1 MKILLQE
8 LWKLNLEWD
17 EPIPEDLNK
26 QWTTFRKELHLIEK
40 MKIPR
45 CVLLPSYIQ
54 LEIHAFCDSSVRAYC
69 TAIYLKC
76 IASESIS
83 VSLLTSKT
91 RVAPLK
97 TQSLP
102 RLELCAALLLSNVLQ
117 VVLREFPLSIHRT
130 IAWTDSTITLAWLK
144 TEPYRWQPFVA
155 NRVSKIQ
162 TTIPSVEWC
171 HVSGIEN
178 PADLG
183 TRGLLPSQ
191 LVAHDQWIHGPLW
204 LNQPMNETSSYKIPE
219 TFSFP
224 DNALKEKRSVVT
236 CVAKIVPLPEFIDRI
251 SSFTKLVRV
260 CAWILRFIKIAVHQ
274 SQELLL
280 LEIIGTSYCSCYYCT
295 FDSTSRI
302 SE

>member
-1 MKILLQE
+1 MFRQIKISSEDTNWQRILWRDNPKEPVKEYRLTTVTYGTSCAPYLSTRTLTQLALDERERYPLASFATLHHFYVDDLLSGAATEKEAVELVWQLKEMMRKGGFNLRKWQSNVKHGDQGGSLKIKIL
-8 LWKLNLEWD
+8 
-17 EPIPEDLNK
+17 
-26 QWTTFRKELHLIEK
+26 
-40 MKIPR
+40 
-45 CVLLPSYIQ
+45 
-54 LEIHAFCDSSVRAYC
+54 
-69 TAIYLKC
+69 KC
-76 IASESIS
+76 

-117 VVLREFPLSIHRT
+117 VVYEFLSIHKT

-191 LVAHDQWIHGPLW
+191 LLAHDQWIQGPLW
-204 LNQPMNETSSYKIPE
+204 LNQPMNEMSSQR
-219 TFSFP
+219 
-224 DNALKEKRSVVT
+224 RS
-236 CVAKIVPLPEFIDRI
+236 PYR
-251 SSFTKLVRV
+251 
-260 CAWILRFIKIAVHQ
+260 
-274 SQELLL
+274 
-280 LEIIGTSYCSCYYCT
+280 
-295 FDSTSRI
+295 
-302 SE
+302 